1 MNKKPLTILALLIAS
16 AFASAAGP
24 VGDPNALPSGAF
36 YRYTTEDG
44 RLVMTNAL
52 PQEAIYTGYEV
63 IDGAGRVLRTV
74 EPAMPEEERLK
85 KRAELQAEMRRQEE
99 EEQLKRLYSTP
110 EDAERARDRQ
120 IQALELNISYAE
132 TSISQAEEK
141 LQKELSAA
149 ARFEKMGRDVP
160 DTNKAAI
167 EQLNRQLEDLRKEV
181 TEHKAAIEKTREKF
195 KPIIDRLA
203 DMKGRS

>member
-1 MNKKPLTILALLIAS
+1 MKKTPLTLLALLMATAS
-16 AFASAAGP
+16 ATAAGP
-24 VGDPNALPSGAF
+24 VGDPNALPAGAF

-85 KRAELQAEMRRQEE
+85 KRAELQAEMRRAE
-99 EEQLKRLYSTP
+99 EEQRLKRLYSTP

-120 IQALELNISYAE
+120 IQALELNISYAQ
-132 TSISQAEEK
+132 TSISQAEER
-141 LQKELSAA
+141 LQKELTAA

-167 EQLNRQLEDLRKEV
+167 DQLNRQLEDLRTEV
-181 TEHKAAIEKTREKF
+181 RENEAQIEKTREKF
-195 KPIIDRLA
+195 APIIDKLA
-203 DMKGRS
+203 NMQSGK